1 MLGDI
6 EENRVFRSK
15 KELMTCLSIMSMRK
29 KFQYKVFKSNTSFIV
44 VRCVHPSCSWRVR
57 ANKLI
62 ESEYWMVT
70 KHVNKHTCPTDFKTT
85 RRRQATSWVV
95 GECIKRRFINPGRV
109 FRPRDVMDDMKQRYG
124 VELNYSVAWRG
135 RECAYENLRLG
146 TPEQSYNLLPGYL
159 HMLMQ
164 TNPGSVVNLEVT
176 DGNKF
181 QYLFIAFAA
190 SIQGFS
196 YCRPVISIDATH
208 LKGKYR
214 GVLFTAVCHDAN
226 QQIFPLAIGVGDSEN
241 DAAWTWF
248 LKRVK
253 DVFGENPAL
262 VIVSDRHRSIRSA
275 VEEAFPRAFHGICI
289 YHLLNNL
296 KTKFKSKNKE
306 LEQHYIAAAK
316 AYNLQEFH
324 VLFYT
329 LCSAVPGAKEYLES
343 VGLDR
348 WTRSHAPCRR
358 YNIMTTNIS
367 ESFNAVLVKV
377 RELPITAFVNEVRL
391 LCQRW
396 FQQRRTKANGCS
408 SRMSTDVENKL
419 EQRRDRAQTMDV
431 ICADQYTFDVVDGD
445 RNYCVDMALWTCTCR
460 KFQLDQLP
468 CDHVLAVVRK
478 TQYDP
483 YDLCSLYYTREFWCE
498 TYRGVIQP
506 IPHISSWVVPPPI
519 STFQLN
525 PPDVRTVAG
534 RRRKRRLPL
543 MGEELTTP
551 KCSRCK
557 GKGHNRATCQNPIA
571 LRQSEP
577 GPSLVSP
584 IAGASS
590 ATELGHQTYPS
601 PSMPPP
607 VAAATAPP
615 DVGHPTDPSP
625 TMPSPIA
632 AATAGPHFGQTL
644 ADS

>member
-1 MLGDI
+1 
-6 EENRVFRSK
+6 
-15 KELMTCLSIMSMRK
+15 
-29 KFQYKVFKSNTSFIV
+29 
-44 VRCVHPSCSWRVR
+44 
-57 ANKLI
+57 
-62 ESEYWMVT
+62 
-70 KHVNKHTCPTDFKTT
+70 
-85 RRRQATSWVV
+85 
-95 GECIKRRFINPGRV
+95 
-109 FRPRDVMDDMKQRYG
+109 
-124 VELNYSVAWRG
+124 
-135 RECAYENLRLG
+135 
-146 TPEQSYNLLPGYL
+146 
-159 HMLMQ
+159 MLMQ

-208 LKGKYR
+208 IKGKYR

-226 QQIFPLAIGVGDSEN
+226 QQIFPLAIG
-241 DAAWTWF
+241 
-248 LKRVK
+248 RVK

-306 LEQHYIAAAK
+306 LEQHYIVAAK

-419 EQRRDRAQTMDV
+419 EQRRD
-431 ICADQYTFDVVDGD
+431 
-445 RNYCVDMALWTCTCR
+445 L
-460 KFQLDQLP
+460 
-468 CDHVLAVVRK
+468 VRK

-534 RRRKRRLPL
+534 RRRKRRLP
-543 MGEELTTP
+543 
-551 KCSRCK
+551 
-557 GKGHNRATCQNPIA
+557 
-571 LRQSEP
+571 
-577 GPSLVSP
+577 
-584 IAGASS
+584 
-590 ATELGHQTYPS
+590 
-601 PSMPPP
+601 SMENK
-607 VAAATAPP
+607 
-615 DVGHPTDPSP
+615 
-625 TMPSPIA
+625 
-632 AATAGPHFGQTL
+632 TL
-644 ADS
+644 

>member
-1 MLGDI
+1 MPINVQSPEHTQYLATNPSPSFVYVSRDSTEGKNDRVSINSQVGQGERRAEEVCTSPVEPYCNVPPIPFTVDEVDVEGSGSGGNFNREVGIYGQGGMLGDI

-29 KFQYKVFKSNTSFIV
+29 KFQYKVFKSNTSFII

-62 ESEYWMVT
+62 ESKYWMVT
-70 KHVNKHTCPTDFKTT
+70 KHVDKHTCSTDFKTT

-124 VELNYSVAWRG
+124 VELSYSVAWRG

-190 SIQGFS
+190 SIKGFS

-208 LKGKYR
+208 LKGK
-214 GVLFTAVCHDAN
+214 
-226 QQIFPLAIGVGDSEN
+226 
-241 DAAWTWF
+241 
-248 LKRVK
+248 
-253 DVFGENPAL
+253 
-262 VIVSDRHRSIRSA
+262 HRSIRSA

-289 YHLLNNL
+289 YHLFNNL

-348 WTRSHAPCRR
+348 WTRSHVPCRR

-396 FQQRRTKANGCS
+396 FQQHRTKANGCS
-408 SRMSTDVENKL
+408 SRMSTDVEKKL
-419 EQRRDRAQTMDV
+419 EERRDRAQTMDV
-431 ICADQYTFDVVDGD
+431 RF
-445 RNYCVDMALWTCTCR
+445 
-460 KFQLDQLP
+460 
-468 CDHVLAVVRK
+468 
-478 TQYDP
+478 
-483 YDLCSLYYTREFWCE
+483 
-498 TYRGVIQP
+498 
-506 IPHISSWVVPPPI
+506 
-519 STFQLN
+519 
-525 PPDVRTVAG
+525 
-534 RRRKRRLPL
+534 
-543 MGEELTTP
+543 
-551 KCSRCK
+551 
-557 GKGHNRATCQNPIA
+557 
-571 LRQSEP
+571 
-577 GPSLVSP
+577 
-584 IAGASS
+584 
-590 ATELGHQTYPS
+590 
-601 PSMPPP
+601 
-607 VAAATAPP
+607 
-615 DVGHPTDPSP
+615 
-625 TMPSPIA
+625 
-632 AATAGPHFGQTL
+632 
-644 ADS
+644 

>member
-1 MLGDI
+1 
-6 EENRVFRSK
+6 
-15 KELMTCLSIMSMRK
+15 MTCLSIMSMRK
-29 KFQYKVFKSNTSFIV
+29 KFQYKVFKSNTRFIV

-62 ESEYWMVT
+62 KSEYWMVT

-109 FRPRDVMDDMKQRYG
+109 FRPKDVMDDMKQRYG
-124 VELNYSVAWRG
+124 VELSYSVAWRG

-159 HMLMQ
+159 HMLLQ

-181 QYLFIAFAA
+181 Q
-190 SIQGFS
+190 
-196 YCRPVISIDATH
+196 
-208 LKGKYR
+208 

-253 DVFGENPAL
+253 YVFGEKPAL

-306 LEQHYIAAAK
+306 LEQHYIPAAK
-316 AYNLQEFH
+316 SYNLQEFH

-348 WTRSHAPCRR
+348 WTRSHTPCRR

-377 RELPITAFVNEVRL
+377 RELPIIAFVNEVRL

-396 FQQRRTKANGCS
+396 F
-408 SRMSTDVENKL
+408 
-419 EQRRDRAQTMDV
+419 
-431 ICADQYTFDVVDGD
+431 
-445 RNYCVDMALWTCTCR
+445 
-460 KFQLDQLP
+460 
-468 CDHVLAVVRK
+468 
-478 TQYDP
+478 
-483 YDLCSLYYTREFWCE
+483 
-498 TYRGVIQP
+498 
-506 IPHISSWVVPPPI
+506 
-519 STFQLN
+519 
-525 PPDVRTVAG
+525 
-534 RRRKRRLPL
+534 
-543 MGEELTTP
+543 
-551 KCSRCK
+551 
-557 GKGHNRATCQNPIA
+557 
-571 LRQSEP
+571 
-577 GPSLVSP
+577 
-584 IAGASS
+584 
-590 ATELGHQTYPS
+590 
-601 PSMPPP
+601 
-607 VAAATAPP
+607 
-615 DVGHPTDPSP
+615 
-625 TMPSPIA
+625 
-632 AATAGPHFGQTL
+632 
-644 ADS
+644 

>member
-1 MLGDI
+1 MGTGDVVIWIRFGGKFDESRKYVGGEYEMLLVNNNATYVVVRKMVSELLNLDDSVQNMELSFETEHPAKPIYGVVDERTFQLYMHHAQQDAVKYSLLVTVREDLRHGQCSRQGKTEPLNMLQSYIPGPESRANVEKVANSSGGARNNALPEMFGSSDLYEMPINVQSPERTQYLATNPSPSFVHVSRDLTEEKNDRVSINSQVGQGERRAEEVCTEDGIYGQGGMLGDI

-124 VELNYSVAWRG
+124 VELSYS
-135 RECAYENLRLG
+135 
-146 TPEQSYNLLPGYL
+146 
-159 HMLMQ
+159 

-431 ICADQYTFDVVDGD
+431 RF
-445 RNYCVDMALWTCTCR
+445 
-460 KFQLDQLP
+460 
-468 CDHVLAVVRK
+468 
-478 TQYDP
+478 
-483 YDLCSLYYTREFWCE
+483 
-498 TYRGVIQP
+498 
-506 IPHISSWVVPPPI
+506 
-519 STFQLN
+519 
-525 PPDVRTVAG
+525 
-534 RRRKRRLPL
+534 
-543 MGEELTTP
+543 
-551 KCSRCK
+551 
-557 GKGHNRATCQNPIA
+557 
-571 LRQSEP
+571 
-577 GPSLVSP
+577 
-584 IAGASS
+584 
-590 ATELGHQTYPS
+590 
-601 PSMPPP
+601 
-607 VAAATAPP
+607 
-615 DVGHPTDPSP
+615 
-625 TMPSPIA
+625 
-632 AATAGPHFGQTL
+632 
-644 ADS
+644 

>member
-124 VELNYSVAWRG
+124 VELSYSVAWRG

-208 LKGKYR
+208 LKGK
-214 GVLFTAVCHDAN
+214 
-226 QQIFPLAIGVGDSEN
+226 
-241 DAAWTWF
+241 
-248 LKRVK
+248 
-253 DVFGENPAL
+253 
-262 VIVSDRHRSIRSA
+262 HRSIRSA

-431 ICADQYTFDVVDGD
+431 RF
-445 RNYCVDMALWTCTCR
+445 
-460 KFQLDQLP
+460 
-468 CDHVLAVVRK
+468 
-478 TQYDP
+478 
-483 YDLCSLYYTREFWCE
+483 
-498 TYRGVIQP
+498 
-506 IPHISSWVVPPPI
+506 
-519 STFQLN
+519 
-525 PPDVRTVAG
+525 
-534 RRRKRRLPL
+534 
-543 MGEELTTP
+543 
-551 KCSRCK
+551 
-557 GKGHNRATCQNPIA
+557 
-571 LRQSEP
+571 
-577 GPSLVSP
+577 
-584 IAGASS
+584 
-590 ATELGHQTYPS
+590 
-601 PSMPPP
+601 
-607 VAAATAPP
+607 
-615 DVGHPTDPSP
+615 
-625 TMPSPIA
+625 
-632 AATAGPHFGQTL
+632 
-644 ADS
+644 

>member
-1 MLGDI
+1 MELSFETEHPAKPLYGVVDERTFQLYMHHAQQDAIKYSLLVTGERRAEEVCTSLVEPYCNVPLIPFTVDEVDEEGSGFGGNFNREDGIYGQGGILGDI

-29 KFQYKVFKSNTSFIV
+29 KFQYKVFKSNTRFIV
-44 VRCVHPSCSWRVR
+44 VRCVHPSCSWR
-57 ANKLI
+57 
-62 ESEYWMVT
+62 YWMVT

-95 GECIKRRFINPGRV
+95 RECIKRRFINPGRV

-124 VELNYSVAWRG
+124 VELSYSVAWRG
-135 RECAYENLRLG
+135 RDIN
-146 TPEQSYNLLPGYL
+146 
-159 HMLMQ
+159 
-164 TNPGSVVNLEVT
+164 
-176 DGNKF
+176 
-181 QYLFIAFAA
+181 
-190 SIQGFS
+190 
-196 YCRPVISIDATH
+196 ATH

-296 KTKFKSKNKE
+296 KTKFKLKNKE
-306 LEQHYIAAAK
+306 LEQHYIPAAK
-316 AYNLQEFH
+316 SYNLQEFH

-396 FQQRRTKANGCS
+396 FQQRRTKVNGCS

-431 ICADQYTFDVVDGD
+431 ICADQYTFDVLDGD
-445 RNYCVDMALWTCTCR
+445 HNYCVDMALWTCTCR

-483 YDLCSLYYTREFWCE
+483 YDLCSLYYTR
-498 TYRGVIQP
+498 
-506 IPHISSWVVPPPI
+506 
-519 STFQLN
+519 
-525 PPDVRTVAG
+525 
-534 RRRKRRLPL
+534 
-543 MGEELTTP
+543 
-551 KCSRCK
+551 
-557 GKGHNRATCQNPIA
+557 
-571 LRQSEP
+571 
-577 GPSLVSP
+577 
-584 IAGASS
+584 
-590 ATELGHQTYPS
+590 
-601 PSMPPP
+601 
-607 VAAATAPP
+607 
-615 DVGHPTDPSP
+615 
-625 TMPSPIA
+625 
-632 AATAGPHFGQTL
+632 
-644 ADS
+644 